1 MPSRDLN
8 SLRQQVED
16 LQRQNTL
23 LEQRLASHQAH
34 DQDFYRSLFDTMDE
48 GFCIIELVFDAM
60 CWLAAGRAS
69 QHPSVRLT
77 QAQFHWGLRREAD
90 LAQAHP
96 RLQLVAAACSKAQ
109 AAACCCSTF
118 DCTSSFSMLCLLKPF
133 AYKLRRE
140 KSFCVQNETKLR

>member
-48 GFCIIELVFDAM
+48 GFCIIEFFDGPHGPLSDYVHAVSYTH
-60 CWLAAGRAS
+60 LTL
-69 QHPSVRLT
+69 PTIYSV
-77 QAQFHWGLRREAD
+77 
-90 LAQAHP
+90 
-96 RLQLVAAACSKAQ
+96 
-109 AAACCCSTF
+109 
-118 DCTSSFSMLCLLKPF
+118 
-133 AYKLRRE
+133 
-140 KSFCVQNETKLR
+140 